1 MAIMGL
7 TWDPAFIRTRAG
19 MTLAVEALVGL
30 VAGLFG
36 FVFGIGFESFL
47 YWGAA
52 IISGF
57 FLFTHVTN
65 LTQSLES
72 KFPWI
77 MKVHLAYMAAWVLG
91 LAIMCIYRFVA
102 WSLAALFDWLLL
114 LTFLVD
120 LFFKYRSWK
129 SSPPAAPAA
138 QETLGAAE
146 TGTGGKF

>member
-7 TWDPAFIRTRAG
+7 TWDPTFIRTRAG

-77 MKVHLAYMAAWVLG
+77 MKVV
-91 LAIMCIYRFVA
+91 R
-102 WSLAALFDWLLL
+102 
-114 LTFLVD
+114 
-120 LFFKYRSWK
+120 RSNIC
-129 SSPPAAPAA
+129 
-138 QETLGAAE
+138 
-146 TGTGGKF
+146 